1 VALRIEA
8 AVTWRSPQWL
18 WALLALPLLGVAMVA
33 WARDRKKAAAQYA
46 DPRLIDLRPPRRVR
60 MLRITAAVC
69 AVLAT
74 GLGIVA
80 MARPARSIDGKET
93 RSTIMLA
100 VDTSK
105 SMLDTDLT
113 PNRLGAAVEAA
124 RRFLDVAPKDAAI
137 GFVTFSN
144 GAVVRVS
151 PSTDRDQVRRAFD
164 NLPIAEGT
172 AIGDAVLASLSAI
185 QGSGALAEVPESPD
199 ASPARILLLT
209 DGANSAGS
217 DPLAAAARAAELRVP
232 IYTILLG
239 NDAGR
244 PDGLSPTETLT
255 ALANQTKGVFTPS
268 NSTEDLKRVFEDIGV
283 AFASVRRLDELT
295 VWAVLGAIVLLVLA
309 AAAIAGSEIR
319 PRQPELYSLVE
330 RR

>member
-1 VALRIEA
+1 
-8 AVTWRSPQWL
+8 
-18 WALLALPLLGVAMVA
+18 
-33 WARDRKKAAAQYA
+33 
-46 DPRLIDLRPPRRVR
+46 

-185 QGSGALAEVPESPD
+185 QGSGVLAEVPESPD